1 MQISNPF
8 PAWIPNPLEVDFV
21 SGTLLNRLYAKY
33 SLQRLLFLQTNN
45 RCAGWEIMSAFHMGV
60 EYMGCSC
67 LACWNHCP
75 FLSLSYSQPCRQPQL
90 LSLCSN
96 RATVVLEHW
105 LVCLIPEHSAAV
117 FAQL

>member
-45 RCAGWEIMSAFHMGV
+45 HCAGWEIMSAFHMAV
-60 EYMGCSC
+60 EYMGWFMSG
-67 LACWNHCP
+67 LLEPLPLPEPVLFPA
-75 FLSLSYSQPCRQPQL
+75 LSPASTSFSL
-90 LSLCSN
+90 LK
-96 RATVVLEHW
+96 
-105 LVCLIPEHSAAV
+105 
-117 FAQL
+117 